1 MFKKKNKTLSLFLLL
16 VPERASGQAK
26 IQFNSRA
33 VACPR
38 SQLFL
43 KCAGR
48 KNVCYGCQTENSLSD
63 HQNCKQ
69 KFALIS
75 EAQSEFTKI
84 KIQALVSD
92 PLETGSHLQA
102 LITPNRETSTAL
114 IPFIP
119 ENFALSIIAT
129 SFDKFWCFFVVAVVC
144 FLAIL

>member
-1 MFKKKNKTLSLFLLL
+1 MFKKKKTLSLFLLS
-16 VPERASGQAK
+16 VPERASGQTK

-38 SQLFL
+38 SQRFL

-48 KNVCYGCQTENSLSD
+48 RNVCYGCQTENSLSD

-69 KFALIS
+69 KLIS

-102 LITPNRETSTAL
+102 LIAPNRETSTTL
-114 IPFIP
+114 IPFVP

-129 SFDKFWCFFVVAVVC
+129 SFDKFWWFFVVAVVC